1 MYLFGQIFPSLMLP
15 FAFFTP
21 SHGFLE
27 SLFGLPGNNAIYL
40 PIESGPDEKA
50 SNKDENPIV
59 ILSFS
64 VLNN

>member
-1 MYLFGQIFPSLMLP
+1 MLP